1 MRRWKTLKESVHL
14 SVMMNDIIALDS
26 SLKGLSVSVKNLNN
40 SISKLNEKL
49 DDFIMDSISSINKSN
64 ELLISLLKKDLTNKN
79 EMEDSDGKK
88 NGN

>member
-1 MRRWKTLKESVHL
+1 
-14 SVMMNDIIALDS
+14 
-26 SLKGLSVSVKNLNN
+26 VKNLNN

>member
-1 MRRWKTLKESVHL
+1 MKESVHL

>member
-1 MRRWKTLKESVHL
+1 
-14 SVMMNDIIALDS
+14 
-26 SLKGLSVSVKNLNN
+26 LKGLSVSVKNLNN